1 MIFSVVGLVV
11 VFSLVI
17 GTVLYGLDTQGV
29 GDTDAGQ
36 DPASSGGQANLVPTY
51 EARLRA
57 NPDDLDAMLLLA
69 NILQNR
75 GDYAGAI
82 GQYNRAVEL
91 RPDDLRIR
99 LAFGQA
105 LANYG
110 QRSDAE
116 AQYRRALELDPNSP
130 EAEYSLGQLYVRWD
144 PPRSEEARQHYT
156 RASDLQP
163 EGSWGRA
170 AREALDRLNA
180 TPTP

>member
-11 VFSLVI
+11 VFSLVV
-17 GTVLYGLDTQGV
+17 GTVLYGLDRSGA
-29 GDTDAGQ
+29 GEGEAGQ
-36 DPASSGGQANLVPTY
+36 DPTSSSAQANLVPTY

-116 AQYRRALELDPNSP
+116 AQYKRALELDPNSP
-130 EAEYSLGQLYVRWD
+130 EAEYSLGQLYARWD
-144 PPRSEEARQHYT
+144 PPRTEEARQHYT

-180 TPTP
+180 TPVP

>member
-1 MIFSVVGLVV
+1 VIFSVVGLVV
-11 VFSLVI
+11 VFSLVV
-17 GTVLYGLDTQGV
+17 GTILYGLDTRGA
-29 GDTDAGQ
+29 GDGDAGQ
-36 DPASSGGQANLVPTY
+36 DPASAGGQANLVPTY

-116 AQYRRALELDPNSP
+116 AQYRRALELDHNSP
-130 EAEYSLGQLYVRWD
+130 EAEYALGQLYARWD
-144 PPRSEEARQHYT
+144 PPRTEEARQHYT